1 MTALGLLMG
10 QVWTAPIATATQVPQ
25 ATFTRTNQATIVDV
39 WAKAQKPDDQLF
51 VTGTNFPGVKM
62 TPVKIG
68 GGAATGNY
76 QAHMV
81 LSGNAVLPDFIH
93 VVNSSSVPVVSVAAA
108 LSDIVNISKAE
119 YNPLDGSLCVV
130 ASSSDDLPITLTV
143 DASPATYSL
152 IAGNQDAKCQAPGP
166 HDQSISAAF
175 PSNNR
180 SPDKVRVIS
189 GLKGASEK
197 LVTVLGN
204 TPDNT
209 VKLVANPDAFTNIPS
224 SGAPLDVGL
233 NDGAGGTGFRAG
245 EIVIVDQPNIP
256 TVNANGQPTTQIVG
270 KVTGSLTG
278 GTVTFTGNPGAAG
291 KATFSYFI
299 KDSTTPV
306 ANVSNLVNASID
318 IAFVATPPTGSPD
331 NFAVLKNT
339 AGFTANVL
347 INDIAA
353 VGTTLKNDSVQ
364 IATQGTKGV
373 ATVNTTNGTVTYTPT
388 VGAAIGADAFF
399 YTVANTAGTRS
410 TPIRVDVV
418 VENAAENFAVSR
430 VRMTKQNTGLKWDI
444 RFTTLWFG
452 APLTPTGTCYLTK
465 VGSTT
470 YPISEAQRIG
480 SALVDATGA
489 VQLQT
494 ASTVPSR
501 QTFTISCNTSN
512 STGSILFSGTAP

>member
-1 MTALGLLMG
+1 MG

-39 WAKAQKPDDQLF
+39 WAKTTPNQQLF

-62 TPVKIG
+62 TPVTIG

-339 AGFTANVL
+339 GTATNSFTANVL

-353 VGTTLKNDSVQ
+353 VGTTINNGS
-364 IATQGTKGV
+364 IAITTQGTKGV
-373 ATVNTTNGTVTYTPT
+373 ATVANGKVTYTPT
-388 VGAAIGADAFF
+388 A
-399 YTVANTAGTRS
+399 
-410 TPIRVDVV
+410 
-418 VENAAENFAVSR
+418 
-430 VRMTKQNTGLKWDI
+430 
-444 RFTTLWFG
+444 RFTTPWFG

-480 SALVDATGA
+480 SAPVDATGA

-494 ASTVPSR
+494 ASTVPSG
-501 QTFTISCNTSN
+501 QTFSISCNTSN
-512 STGSILFSGTAP
+512 TTPGVYISSTGTAP